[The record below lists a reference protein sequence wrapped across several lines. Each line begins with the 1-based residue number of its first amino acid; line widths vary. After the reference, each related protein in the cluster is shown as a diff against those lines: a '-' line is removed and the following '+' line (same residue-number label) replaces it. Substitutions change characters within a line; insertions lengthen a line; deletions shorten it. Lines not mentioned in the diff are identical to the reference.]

1 MYTGFL
7 GGTKEQTMVGAF
19 CPLQGGRAVPTL
31 GPAVCLL
38 LGPSMGTSVSVS
50 PVTGLPSGGGLDS
63 PPAVGGVCSWVPV
76 TGLRSSPLGS
86 LPVGTVPRT
95 CASPETRCTLPISGE
110 SQPTSHLLRQC
121 LPTAPQHE
129 DLSAPPMAQLCPLHP
144 THSSPSAVF
153 KGRRSV

>member
-1 MYTGFL
+1 
-7 GGTKEQTMVGAF
+7 MVGAF

-38 LGPSMGTSVSVS
+38 LGPSMGTGVSVS
-50 PVTGLPSGGGLDS
+50 PVTGL

-86 LPVGTVPRT
+86 LPVGTVART